1 MPALKIDQFLASQ
14 GDFQPVIEKTREI
27 EALSKLLKEFLPPEL
42 APLAQV
48 ANFKDGKLS
57 LLAANGPTAAKLKLL
72 SESLG
77 GYISKQRSEVNS
89 VSVRV
94 QPNFPEV
101 TEPLPKQA
109 QLTRTALQELVA
121 LYARLPE
128 SPFRKALKALLDRH
142 GLAPLS

>member
-1 MPALKIDQFLASQ
+1 MTALKINRFLAAQ
-14 GDFQPVIEKTREI
+14 GDFRPVIEKAEEI

-42 APLAQV
+42 APLAHV

-77 GYISKQRSEVNS
+77 GSISKQRTQVNS

-94 QPNFPEV
+94 QPAAY
-101 TEPLPKQA
+101 EPVEPAPKQA
-109 QLTRTALQELVA
+109 QLTHKALQELVT
-121 LYARLPE
+121 LYRRVPE
-128 SPFRKALKALLDRH
+128 SAFRKALKTLLERH
-142 GLAPLS
+142 ECLKP